1 MYRRERFRRT
11 SPSRARGSFTF
22 LRKPALATPPTR
34 GRRRNR
40 PARSRAPGKR
50 TLEAFPGS
58 QAETPFLA
66 SRNRAPSQTKCAN
79 KAACSPGAQPG
90 CWAGVANT
98 PKMPATRRIIRWA
111 PATCCICIRYE
122 EKKEKISVS
131 QKQVVSIRDG
141 ASASPKV
148 VASRA
153 ASPRVR
159 LPQSGRR
166 RDLARAVSAMDARGE
181 ELL

>member
-1 MYRRERFRRT
+1 MKK
-11 SPSRARGSFTF
+11 
-22 LRKPALATPPTR
+22 RK
-34 GRRRNR
+34 
-40 PARSRAPGKR
+40 S
-50 TLEAFPGS
+50 
-58 QAETPFLA
+58 
-66 SRNRAPSQTKCAN
+66 
-79 KAACSPGAQPG
+79 
-90 CWAGVANT
+90 
-98 PKMPATRRIIRWA
+98 
-111 PATCCICIRYE
+111 
-122 EKKEKISVS
+122 KISVS